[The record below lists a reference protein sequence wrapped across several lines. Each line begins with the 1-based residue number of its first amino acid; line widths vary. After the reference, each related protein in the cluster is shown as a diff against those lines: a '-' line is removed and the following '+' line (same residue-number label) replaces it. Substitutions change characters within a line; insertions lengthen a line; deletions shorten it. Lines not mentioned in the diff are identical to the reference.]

1 MNFLPNRILLS
12 QVHARAR
19 KHTDTHKLACKSS
32 LVKIRCPLSWE
43 NIWPH
48 ILFFKIRASRS
59 PAADHVCVCIY
70 TMQYTNEYTYVPTYV
85 LHSKHFKP
93 LGALAICLHYF
104 KKNSMDIGWKMLTL
118 KKDWATANM
127 VCLVSKA
134 QKHFFLKLHCP
145 QKWMKYLTKFCPS

>member
-1 MNFLPNRILLS
+1 VNFLPNRILLS

-70 TMQYTNEYTYVPTYV
+70 TMQYTNEYTY
-85 LHSKHFKP
+85 HSSP
-93 LGALAICLHYF
+93 RQLAGE
-104 KKNSMDIGWKMLTL
+104 KKSASYNHKTTIW
-118 KKDWATANM
+118 
-127 VCLVSKA
+127 VS
-134 QKHFFLKLHCP
+134 HEY
-145 QKWMKYLTKFCPS
+145 YLNPEFHKIPARAF

>member
-1 MNFLPNRILLS
+1 MSVMDLSSLGFCIYTISIYCKVANSSTPRLAAHPRIFRSFIKVKWKAYFLWPFWEKMVFAIVARSTVRDSTEIILKGVVNFLLNRILLS

-32 LVKIRCPLSWE
+32 LVRIRYPLSWE

-70 TMQYTNEYTYVPTYV
+70 TLQYTNE
-85 LHSKHFKP
+85 
-93 LGALAICLHYF
+93 
-104 KKNSMDIGWKMLTL
+104 
-118 KKDWATANM
+118 
-127 VCLVSKA
+127 
-134 QKHFFLKLHCP
+134 
-145 QKWMKYLTKFCPS
+145 